1 MSVRSV
7 TGITEMI
14 MADGAGT
21 AVVITNS
28 NVTAIPKPENVI
40 NSWTGLFADN
50 GGSVTISD
58 STFSDTQGFRH
69 LVYTEGGSTITVQ
82 RVDFLKPISD
92 LQDGTRPAA
101 VMHSGGTGS
110 TLTLRDSLVQEADGV
125 RVSTQRVLASSFLPF
140 SPLIIDRGFLV
151 DYIS

>member
-14 MADGAGT
+14 MADGQGT

-28 NVTAIPKPENVI
+28 NVAAIPKPENVI

-69 LVYTEGGSTITVQ
+69 LVYTEGGSTINVV
-82 RVDFLKPISD
+82 RVDFLKAISD

-101 VMHSGGTGS
+101 VMHTGGTGS
-110 TLTLRDSLVQEADGV
+110 TLNLRDSLVQEADDV
-125 RVSTQRVLASSFLPF
+125 RVSTQRVLASSVLRF
-140 SPLIIDRGFLV
+140 SLLIIDRDFLV
-151 DYIS
+151 DCIS